1 MELYGLKLNLIK
13 ERKHREKTIEVNKEL
28 MKEKRISQSQKCTSR
43 ARAPK
48 NKYKSNKLVWGH
60 WSLSLRL

>member
-28 MKEKRISQSQKCTSR
+28 MKEKRISQSQSVLVGH
-43 ARAPK
+43 APLK
-48 NKYKSNKLVWGH
+48 INTKAINWCGVIGH
-60 WSLSLRL
+60 CL